1 MDEQIQEEEM
11 ISSILMAACMLG
23 SLSQLPEPVPAGIP
37 TEVML
42 ILEDEYEP
50 LEDAY
55 TDEEL
60 NLIYWVVQTE
70 ACYQSVESKSH
81 VASVIFNM
89 INHPTKRFG
98 KTVKAIITKPKRFC
112 IGRHKVISETTK
124 EAVRM
129 AYEENTAPGCYAF
142 RSGKRRKRH
151 AGFIYKFTDA
161 AGHHF
166 YGE

>member
-1 MDEQIQEEEM
+1 M
-11 ISSILMAACMLG
+11 IRSMLISMCVIG
-23 SLSQLPEPVPAGIP
+23 SLTGSPTLIASSAGMP
-37 TEVML
+37 TEVASRL
-42 ILEDEYEP
+42 TDVYVP

-55 TDEEL
+55 TEEEL
-60 NLIYWVVQTE
+60 NLIYRVVQTE
-70 ACYQSVESKSH
+70 ACHQSVESKSH

-89 INHPTKRFG
+89 ISHPTKRFG
-98 KTVKAIITKPKRFC
+98 KTVKAVITRPKRFC
-112 IGRHKVISETTK
+112 IGRHKVISKTTK

-142 RSGKRRKRH
+142 HSNRRHKKMFSGFR
-151 AGFIYKFTDA
+151 YKFSDD